1 MLNDKQSLILCGI
14 LAVGF
19 FVSGLL
25 EFLDNYI
32 VKTVLT
38 LIFLVILTNAF
49 IVYNKRKKEE
59 QNNLK

>member
-38 LIFLVILTNAF
+38 LIFLVILTNPF
-49 IVYNKRKKEE
+49 IV
-59 QNNLK
+59 